1 MKHRHTGYWFRKT
14 VILFRKRSF
23 VAHHNHK
30 TTTVDHH
37 NQAAPNGIMG
47 FWGSGAAFGT
57 LVGFLQL
64 WRIWYSHSE
73 RTPKPRQEMFSLV
86 LSSSVRFSTKISQTW
101 TQVGRGNFWT
111 VRVTFLIF
119 RFWSHPHCCF
129 CVVSV
134 VDTHTHTHKR
144 AWTKLRP
151 QQVFLFPNR
160 PECASY
166 STSTQNCSQRNR
178 WVVKRIARP
187 NTVHGKRAIKENLPS
202 GEEMIHAWTGR
213 R

>member
-134 VDTHTHTHKR
+134 VDTHTHTQARMDKIETSTSLSLPQSP
-144 AWTKLRP
+144 WVCVLLNKYTKLFTKKS
-151 QQVFLFPNR
+151 VSCETN
-160 PECASY
+160 
-166 STSTQNCSQRNR
+166 STPKHS
-178 WVVKRIARP
+178 
-187 NTVHGKRAIKENLPS
+187 
-202 GEEMIHAWTGR
+202 AWEKGN
-213 R
+213 